1 MSPRISA
8 SKYLQGDEFPPDET
22 SKVVRNYFLMLSP
35 PECFARYRSA
45 STFRQ
50 QNPNDI
56 CSRCFFLISAL
67 LPSSQLA
74 FDHQTEI
81 DVKKSISTLKALS
94 MSKRDSRGE
103 EKSSSGNINRDQ
115 DRRTES
121 NDFFHI
127 ILSRTSRMSLIPERG
142 GI

>member
-1 MSPRISA
+1 MLRSLSFSVNIS
-8 SKYLQGDEFPPDET
+8 
-22 SKVVRNYFLMLSP
+22 
-35 PECFARYRSA
+35 
-45 STFRQ
+45 STESQRHLFTL
-50 QNPNDI
+50 
-56 CSRCFFLISAL
+56 FFLISAL

-81 DVKKSISTLKALS
+81 DARKSISTLKALS